1 MSDHLGEAQQWV
13 MQAYTSDTQA
23 AVSCLI
29 NAVHELINAV
39 GKLEADCLTAE
50 GSAMDHKEIR

>member
-1 MSDHLGEAQQWV
+1 

>member
-1 MSDHLGEAQQWV
+1 
-13 MQAYTSDTQA
+13 
-23 AVSCLI
+23 
-29 NAVHELINAV
+29 LINAV